1 MLLFLLTLHYIDSY
15 GQKQP
20 TVTQIN
26 SAKSE
31 VAAIDSSIALTATQK
46 EALINV
52 LVEKNYFM
60 SNPNMSVSRRN
71 WAIEHNYLER
81 INLILKKNSSNGG
94 QAKSQTTKSLPL
106 DEKLLKRLNLH
117 KKVAE
122 PAH

>member
-1 MLLFLLTLHYIDSY
+1 MLLFLLVICCVDSY

-46 EALINV
+46 EELINV
-52 LVEKNYFM
+52 LVEKNNFM
-60 SNPNMSVSRRN
+60 SIPNMSVSRRN
-71 WAIEHNYLER
+71 WAVEHNYLER
-81 INLILKKNSSNGG
+81 INLILKKENNKSG
-94 QAKSQTTKSLPL
+94 QVKSQTTKHLPL

-117 KKVAE
+117 KKAAE
-122 PAH
+122 PAQ